1 VKVFLAGTNLNPS
14 YGGPAYSVSRLAAAL
29 AQSGVEVG
37 LWAPDGSAITT
48 SLLSHDSGVRRLGG
62 TERAALEAFG
72 KPDVLH
78 DNGLWMPHNHR
89 LCRIAANR
97 AIPRVISTRGM
108 LEPWAVHHKL
118 LKKRIAWWIYQR
130 SDLKRA
136 ALLHATSEA
145 EVRNLSRLGLG
156 VPVRFIPNGVDLPA
170 DGIGRRAEATAN
182 GNRARTALFVGRIYP
197 VKGLPMLVE
206 AWSRVRPQGWR
217 LQIVGPDEAGHRVV
231 VEKAVAAAGLEHA
244 ISFSGPLDGD
254 AKAAAFR
261 SADLFVL
268 PTHSESFGM
277 AIAEAL
283 AYGVP
288 VLTTTSAPWPVLTER
303 GCGWRVDPT
312 VEGMVHGLRTAVSLG
327 SDALLAMGLAGRDF
341 VASEFKWELIANQ
354 FHRFYQETV
363 DEPS

>member
-1 VKVFLAGTNLNPS
+1 MKVFLAGTNLDPA
-14 YGGPAYSVSRLAAAL
+14 YGGPAYSVSRLAVAL

-37 LWAPDGSAITT
+37 LWAPDGSAATT
-48 SLLSHDSGVRRLGG
+48 SLLPHDSGVRRLHG
-62 TERAALEAFG
+62 TELQALEAFG

-89 LCRIAANR
+89 LCRIAATR
-97 AIPRVISTRGM
+97 AIPRVVSTRGM
-108 LEPWAVHHKL
+108 LEPWAVHHKR

-130 SDLKRA
+130 PDLKRA

-156 VPVRFIPNGVDLPA
+156 VPVRLIPNGVDLPSEGA
-170 DGIGRRAEATAN
+170 GRRAEATVD
-182 GNRARTALFVGRIYP
+182 GKRVRTALFVGRIYP

-206 AWSRVRPQGWR
+206 AWARARPDGWR
-217 LQIVGPDEAGHRVV
+217 LRIVGPDEAGHRLV

-244 ISFSGPLDGD
+244 ISFSGPLEGE

-283 AYGVP
+283 AHGLP
-288 VLTTTSAPWPVLTER
+288 VLTTTGAPWPVLTER

-312 VEGMVHGLRTAVSLG
+312 VDGLVHGLRNAVSLDSETLG
-327 SDALLAMGLAGRDF
+327 TMGVAGRDL
-341 VASEFKWELIANQ
+341 VASEFKWESITNQ
-354 FHRFYQETV
+354 FHRFYEETV